1 MGLNAYIHG
10 RHVWSG
16 DTYYCSIRDR
26 TSKVGV
32 ELPFRRDTGTR
43 RVIDKRSMC
52 GRGYHSKLAMG
63 ILTLEIYSKP
73 LMGIRPSGIIYILLL
88 WGLRVE
94 VVAGSFWGMLRLT
107 LWNHHNI
114 NRPRQATI
122 WSYISYVEGF
132 VVLMLL
138 WKKHYVSIDVKST
151 EPKGFPLVSRNTHTS
166 WCYVCFCRVVLFIP
180 IWKYHEYVSWVRPVD
195 D

>member
-43 RVIDKRSMC
+43 RVIDKRSIC
-52 GRGYHSKLAMG
+52 GRGYHRKLAMG

-73 LMGIRPSGIIYILLL
+73 LMGIRPWHYLYTAVVRIKAGGGGRKFLKN
-88 WGLRVE
+88 VE
-94 VVAGSFWGMLRLT
+94 VNF
-107 LWNHHNI
+107 
-114 NRPRQATI
+114 
-122 WSYISYVEGF
+122 
-132 VVLMLL
+132 
-138 WKKHYVSIDVKST
+138 VKS
-151 EPKGFPLVSRNTHTS
+151 S
-166 WCYVCFCRVVLFIP
+166 
-180 IWKYHEYVSWVRPVD
+180 
-195 D
+195 